1 MMRIT
6 YFVLRISNAW
16 KNELQLFQCLE
27 TNTQYVIRNT
37 KYIPMNIHELN
48 NFLTLAETLHFGQAS
63 RVCNLSPSA
72 LTRSI
77 QRLEEEVGQPLFTR
91 DNRNVALTPAGER
104 FKTYSLRARS
114 DWKTLQEDLRE
125 EPAVAGTLSLYASIT
140 AVYSLLP
147 DLLETYRAEYPQVQL
162 ELNTGAAEQAV
173 DQVLAGEID
182 LAVAALPDRPSS
194 RIEFMPLA
202 EIPLVFIAPAT
213 GEFADPPR
221 KGKQL
226 DLSKAPLVLPQRG
239 LSRSRLDRWLKENA
253 IQPDIRSEVSG
264 NEALIAMVRLG
275 TGIGIVPQLVLEKSP
290 FRDEVQILE
299 NAPTLAPYSVGLC
312 TAKRSLNRPAVRALW
327 DLAAGPIA

>member
-1 MMRIT
+1 
-6 YFVLRISNAW
+6 
-16 KNELQLFQCLE
+16 
-27 TNTQYVIRNT
+27 
-37 KYIPMNIHELN
+37 MNIHELN

-63 RVCNLSPSA
+63 RACNLSPSA

-77 QRLEEEVGQPLFTR
+77 QRLEEEIGQPLFTR

-104 FKTYSLRARS
+104 FKTYALRARS
-114 DWKTLQEDLRE
+114 EWKTLQEELRD
-125 EPAVAGTLSLYASIT
+125 EPAISGTLSIYASIT

-147 DLLETYRAEYPQVQL
+147 DLLESYRDTHPQVQL

-182 LAVAALPDRPSS
+182 LAVAALPDRPAA

-202 EIPLVFIAPAT
+202 EIPLVFIAPVN

-226 DLSKAPLVLPQRG
+226 DLARAPLVLPRSG
-239 LSRSRLDRWLKENA
+239 LSRSRLNKWLKEKA

-275 TGIGIVPQLVLEKSP
+275 CGIGIVPQLVLERSP
-290 FRDEVQILE
+290 FRDEVQILK
-299 NAPTLAPYSVGLC
+299 NAPQLEPYSVGLC
-312 TAKRSLNRPAVRALW
+312 AAKRALTRPAVRALW
-327 DLAAGPIA
+327 NLAAGPIA